1 MNCVANDNENPFANC
16 TYGLRGE
23 LMDGMEG
30 IAGWCAY
37 IRGAKHAHVIFG
49 VVVRDRDLGNSRTAE
64 PRNASV
70 IRVLSPIQIS
80 I

>member
-1 MNCVANDNENPFANC
+1 
-16 TYGLRGE
+16 
-23 LMDGMEG
+23 MDGMEG

-37 IRGAKHAHVIFG
+37 TWSKHAHVIFG
-49 VVVRDRDLGNSRTAE
+49 DVVRDRDLGNSRTAE

-70 IRVLSPIQIS
+70 SRVLSPIQIS